1 MYIRVPVTYKV
12 LHPKDSHIV
21 TAMNK
26 SELIQ
31 SLSTRLSDIP
41 EKDIDQATR
50 SLLELI
56 ASTLEK
62 GGRCEVR
69 GFGSFSMHTRKAG
82 MRRNPKTGE
91 PVRTPEK
98 QVPHFKPGKLLRE
111 TVASK

>member
-1 MYIRVPVTYKV
+1 MYIHAPVTDKV
-12 LHPKDSHIV
+12 LHPKYSHKATV
-21 TAMNK
+21 MNK

-31 SLSTRLSDIP
+31 SLSSRLSDIP

-69 GFGSFSMHTRKAG
+69 GFGSFSLHTRKAG
-82 MRRNPKTGE
+82 MRRNPKTGK
-91 PVRTPEK
+91 PVHTPEK
-98 QVPHFKPGKLLRE
+98 HVPYFKPGKLLRE
-111 TVASK
+111 TIASK